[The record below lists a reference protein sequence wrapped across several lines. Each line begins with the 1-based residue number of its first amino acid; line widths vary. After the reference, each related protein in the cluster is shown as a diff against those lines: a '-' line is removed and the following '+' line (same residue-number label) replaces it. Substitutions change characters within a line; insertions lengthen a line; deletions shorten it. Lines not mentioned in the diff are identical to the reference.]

1 MPENFEAYLRRLR
14 QTPIAEHTE
23 FTGRSALE
31 ELLNALAPR
40 NTAIQHEPRRVAE
53 KGAPDFKIKRQGM
66 ILGYVETKQIGENLD
81 LVLKSEQIAKYKT
94 LSQNIVLTDYL
105 HFVWISKDGIQRE
118 SLC

>member
-1 MPENFEAYLRRLR
+1 
-14 QTPIAEHTE
+14 
-23 FTGRSALE
+23 
-31 ELLNALAPR
+31 
-40 NTAIQHEPRRVAE
+40 
-53 KGAPDFKIKRQGM
+53 M